1 MRKEILL
8 DMLKIQLADYKAEQY
23 KHIINTKGYNY
34 YEGKINAT
42 LDIIDRVHILYW
54 E

>member
-1 MRKEILL
+1 MHKEVLL
-8 DMLKIQLADYKAEQY
+8 DTLKIQLADYQNSKDKEREYHMQ
-23 KHIINTKGYNY
+23 GYY
-34 YEGKINAT
+34 QGKINAT